1 MEKKKKKKEK
11 NISLKDKDKE
21 KNEPP
26 PPPKEKSI
34 EQNSFNKQN
43 HHKTMHM
50 IQRVS
55 SIGLRTLRSSNIGS
69 IRSLI
74 VLPILSI
81 KPTYIRQTQAQIN
94 LKPQALLLNLYH
106 HHHHYYS
113 TKTAPPPPPPP
124 QPPQDKN
131 AKGKKI
137 LNRISRAFTF
147 SLSTLL
153 VVGAAGISV
162 LVVSLILS
170 ELFLPSGDTRTFNKA
185 VKLIEKNEQAQ
196 KALNFQLGQRL
207 KAYGI
212 VSADKWVRNRPVQS
226 VKTKRKDGKDH
237 LIMKFQVESDN
248 GKYGVV
254 SLEQIDNSMWN
265 TEFEYISLD
274 VPGFKRIYIIEPP
287 KNQLIPKIGGGSGFL
302 GLNWGPKKD

>member
-1 MEKKKKKKEK
+1 
-11 NISLKDKDKE
+11 
-21 KNEPP
+21 
-26 PPPKEKSI
+26 
-34 EQNSFNKQN
+34 
-43 HHKTMHM
+43 M
-50 IQRVS
+50 IQRATG
-55 SIGLRTLRSSNIGS
+55 IGLRMLRSNIGS
-69 IRSLI
+69 GFGSGFGSIRSI
-74 VLPILSI
+74 ILPILSI
-81 KPTYIRQTQAQIN
+81 KPTYINSQLN
-94 LKPQALLLNLYH
+94 SSKLLLINFH
-106 HHHHYYS
+106 HHHHNYS

-124 QPPQDKN
+124 PPTGDKN

-153 VVGAAGISV
+153 VIGAGGISI

-170 ELFLPSGDTRTFNKA
+170 ELFLPTGDTRTFNKA
-185 VKLIEKNEQAQ
+185 VKLIEKNQQAQ
-196 KALNFQLGQRL
+196 KILEFSSGERL

-212 VSADKWVRNRPVQS
+212 NSSSSSEKWIRNRSIQS
-226 VKTKRKDGKDH
+226 IKFKKKIDNKDH
-237 LIMKFQVESDN
+237 LLMKFQVESNN
-248 GKYGVV
+248 GKYGIV

-274 VPGFKRIYIIEPP
+274 VPGYKRIYIIEPP

>member
-11 NISLKDKDKE
+11 KISLKDKDKE

-94 LKPQALLLNLYH
+94 LKPQALLLNFLFT
-106 HHHHYYS
+106 YYS

-137 LNRISRAFTF
+137 LNRINRAFTF

-302 GLNWGPKKD
+302 GLNWGPKKVNE

>member
-1 MEKKKKKKEK
+1 
-11 NISLKDKDKE
+11 
-21 KNEPP
+21 
-26 PPPKEKSI
+26 
-34 EQNSFNKQN
+34 
-43 HHKTMHM
+43 M

-55 SIGLRTLRSSNIGS
+55 SIGLRTLRSSNTGS

-94 LKPQALLLNLYH
+94 LKPQALLLNLHLHHHH

-113 TKTAPPPPPPP
+113 TKRAPPP

-162 LVVSLILS
+162 LVVALILS